1 MKPTAFAAFVLLLF
15 AWASAVSV
23 AVSADESEALADQC
37 LRETIE
43 RYFHSIQDYQQ
54 GDLICQSQVE
64 ELQLYLLRTHGRVPA
79 THPRLLHRVLPDEA
93 PLIKS
98 FYLNGGANVLREA
111 AERLHGYRA
120 LQALAHTV
128 SGRTQ
133 ISAAISS
140 ENLDLL
146 VNAAKQNFSR
156 EQDSSFPEQDERQ
169 VHPAVNHIFTLEQ
182 FIEASLTPDN
192 AENSSPARKKSTEL
206 PTTADDG
213 SPLTEREN

>member
-15 AWASAVSV
+15 AGPSPVAV
-23 AVSADESEALADQC
+23 AVSMVESAPLSDQR

-43 RYFHSIQDYQQ
+43 RYFHGMQDYQQ

-64 ELQLYLLRTHGRVPA
+64 ELQLYLRRTHGRVTA

-93 PLIKS
+93 PLIGF
-98 FYLNGGANVLREA
+98 FYRNDGANVLREA

-140 ENLDLL
+140 KNPELL
-146 VNAAKQNFSR
+146 VNSAKQVFSR
-156 EQDSSFPEQDERQ
+156 EQDSRSPEQNERQ
-169 VHPAVNHIFTLEQ
+169 VGPGIHHLFTLEQ

-192 AENSSPARKKSTEL
+192 AENPTPA
-206 PTTADDG
+206 G
-213 SPLTEREN
+213 